1 MKDDTQSSRISPK
14 VEVGKR
20 EENGSKRVLRE
31 DGVSRGWQKEAGL
44 GSQTLQLRMGLRA
57 GRWLW
62 KPVWLVTAI
71 LVLCALC

>member
-31 DGVSRGWQKEAGL
+31 DGVS
-44 GSQTLQLRMGLRA
+44 
-57 GRWLW
+57 
-62 KPVWLVTAI
+62 
-71 LVLCALC
+71 